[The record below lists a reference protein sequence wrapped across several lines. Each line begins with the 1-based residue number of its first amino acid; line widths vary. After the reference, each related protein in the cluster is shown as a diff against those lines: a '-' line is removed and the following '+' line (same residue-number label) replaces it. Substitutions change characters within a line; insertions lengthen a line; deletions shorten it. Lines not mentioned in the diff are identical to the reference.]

1 MSGGDDS
8 DGGEIGDPPSYSE
21 LDELDS
27 VQTHRPSS
35 LAALVRATRF
45 TEGELKR
52 IYRGFKAEC
61 PTGLVKEDAFK
72 LIYQQF
78 FPQGAN
84 AGQYAHY
91 VFRTLDQDHSG
102 LLNFENFVHGLS
114 VLSRGS
120 IDEKLRWTFSLYD
133 VNGDGRI
140 TREELADVVGSVYEI
155 MGKTAHPAADQHAI
169 VQDKVDRIFQK
180 LDLNGDGVV
189 TLDEF
194 LDACLHDEEIKRSMA
209 VFDSCF

>member
-1 MSGGDDS
+1 M
-8 DGGEIGDPPSYSE
+8 IYFP
-21 LDELDS
+21 
-27 VQTHRPSS
+27 
-35 LAALVRATRF
+35 LVA
-45 TEGELKR
+45 
-52 IYRGFKAEC
+52 
-61 PTGLVKEDAFK
+61 
-72 LIYQQF
+72 
-78 FPQGAN
+78 AN